1 MEFKCKQCGNDK
13 YRQINT
19 FVKQCLFCGRNIIS
33 EGTKSEDLDWTNEI
47 TEDEKLSTKFI
58 YDNDIYIGEITYKQ
72 LLKQMEDLM
81 DLPIMRAGRNIA
93 NE

>member
-1 MEFKCKQCGNDK
+1 MEFKCKNCGKDK

-47 TEDEKLSTKFI
+47 TEDDKLSAKF
-58 YDNDIYIGEITYKQ
+58 TYETDFRKMSYKE

-81 DLPIMRAGRNIA
+81 DSL
-93 NE
+93 